1 MPEEDDEIPK
11 EGPSGVVQLQQEIDQ
26 TIKRAALESDVNV
39 AEAIG
44 VLEIIKASLIRGM
57 LEDGEESE
65 EGEEGD

>member
-1 MPEEDDEIPK
+1 MPEEDDEISK
-11 EGPSGVVQLQQEIDQ
+11 EGPSGVVQLRQEIDQ

-65 EGEEGD
+65 EE

>member
-65 EGEEGD
+65 EGD